1 MAVPHIDGR
10 VLDAKALEFM
20 GQEYVREIQNLE
32 SARQELTDNYELWID
47 NYEGKTLPT
56 DSEKPW
62 NGASDGHLPKTA
74 TDTDVTFARFMNAI
88 FGQFPKFM
96 IRPLSGKWVQFA
108 RETQAFSEWLEES
121 EIPLY
126 KTIQQTLLIAIK
138 FGSVVIYAPWENDQ
152 RKHMRLNDNDVFEAE
167 ERDEEGRPVLK
178 VIHPKDWVLPIN
190 ATNIQKSPWVGYK
203 YKLKPPK
210 LKLWTKRGFFRKDI
224 GKDLLDMF
232 APPTE
237 PDKLNLAIPLGEARI
252 DRTQDAR
259 ERNVG
264 IVPVSV
270 PDEIEMVHIWARI
283 DIDGDGL
290 EEDVNFHMHLKTG
303 KIARIAFNHY
313 RHGKR
318 PFVDF
323 HFFPRDGV
331 WYSIGIPE
339 MLRNVQKNI
348 NVTFRQIQDN
358 NTVKNTQAFKAKEG
372 GSISPDEPFHPARIY
387 FVREMDDLETFKM
400 GDSSLNTS
408 VGDLETM
415 LSWGDRRT
423 GINDPA
429 QGVGGNDRTPAT
441 TTLALLQEA
450 SRRIDLIIG
459 QTREGLSELWTQVLE
474 LYAQFKPVVEF
485 EVENKDAPEGADG
498 SEKFSLLEW
507 SGQSDEQFRKRILIK
522 PTASTTAL
530 NKAIARTEMQGL
542 LESMLAFNQTQMG
555 MMDLF
560 LQAQDPALK
569 GYIKKSLSG
578 QQKVMQ
584 RVLDTF
590 EFAKDEQEILPD
602 PEELLNVNPIQ
613 PPIQAAAGQ
622 GPVQGATGG
631 NPTGGPVGAADPVPR
646 GAAAGSVPPTAPGRP
661 GNDGIP
667 RLPGLPAGG
676 VGEA

>member
-1 MAVPHIDGR
+1 MSVPQIDGR
-10 VLDAKALEFM
+10 VLDQKARDFL

-32 SARQELTDNYELWID
+32 AARQELTDNYELWID

-56 DSEKPW
+56 DAEKPW
-62 NGASDGHLPKTA
+62 DGASDAHLPKTA
-74 TDTDVTFARFMNAI
+74 TDVDVTFARFMNAI

-96 IRPLSGKWVQFA
+96 IRPLSGKWVEFA
-108 RETQAFSEWLEES
+108 RETQKFSEWLEES

-126 KTIQQTLLIAIK
+126 KTIQQSLLISIK

-152 RKHMRLNDNDVFEAE
+152 QKYMRLDENDVFQEI
-167 ERDEEGRPVLK
+167 ERDEEGRPALK
-178 VIHPKDWVLPIN
+178 VIHPKDWLLPIN
-190 ATNIQKSPWVGYK
+190 STDIQKAQWCGYK
-203 YKLKPPK
+203 YKLNQPK
-210 LKLWTKRGFFRKDI
+210 LKLWTTRGFFSKDV
-224 GKDLLDMF
+224 GKELLKEF
-232 APPTE
+232 GLPE
-237 PDKLNLAIPLGEARI
+237 EKGKEGLSIPKGEEGH

-259 ERNVG
+259 ERNAG
-264 IVPVSV
+264 IVRNQVT
-270 PDEIEMVHIWARI
+270 DELDMVHIWARI
-283 DIDGDGL
+283 DVDGDGL
-290 EEDVNFHMHLKTG
+290 EEDVNFHMHLKSG
-303 KIARIAFNHY
+303 RIARIAFNHY

-339 MLRNVQKNI
+339 MLRAVQKNI

-372 GSISPDEPFHPARIY
+372 GSISPDESFHPARIY
-387 FVREMDDLETFKM
+387 FVREMDDLDTFKL
-400 GDSSLNTS
+400 GDSSVNTS
-408 VGDLETM
+408 VDDLETM

-485 EVENKDAPEGADG
+485 EVESNESETG
-498 SEKFSLLEW
+498 EKFQMLEW
-507 SGQSDEQFRKRILIK
+507 HAMDDDQFRKRIMIK

-555 MMDLF
+555 MMDLA
-560 LQAQDPALK
+560 LQAVDPTLK
-569 GYIKKSLSG
+569 GYIVKSLSG
-578 QQKVMQ
+578 QTKVMQ

-590 EFAKDEQEILPD
+590 EFAKDEKEILPN
-602 PEELLNVNPIQ
+602 PEELFNVNPLQ
-613 PPIQAAAGQ
+613 PPVQADAGAGAG
-622 GPVQGATGG
+622 GPQGATGA
-631 NPTGGPVGAADPVPR
+631 NPTGGPPGAADPVPQ

-661 GNDGIP
+661 ANDGIP
-667 RLPGLPAGG
+667 RLPGQSAGG
-676 VGEA
+676 VG

>member
-1 MAVPHIDGR
+1 MAVPQIDGR
-10 VLDAKALEFM
+10 VLDKKALMFL
-20 GQEYVREIQNLE
+20 GQEYVREIANLE

-56 DSEKPW
+56 DAEKPW
-62 NGASDGHLPKTA
+62 DGASEGHLPKTA
-74 TDTDVTFARFMNAI
+74 TDVDVTFARFMNAI

-96 IRPLSGKWVQFA
+96 IRPLSGKWVEFA
-108 RETQAFSEWLEES
+108 RETQKFSEWLEES

-126 KTIQQTLLIAIK
+126 KTIQQSLLISIK

-152 RKHMRLNDNDVFEAE
+152 QKYMKLDENDVFQET
-167 ERDEEGRPVLK
+167 ERDEEGRPALK
-178 VIHPKDWVLPIN
+178 VIHPKDWLLPIN
-190 ATNIQKSPWVGYK
+190 STDIQKAQWCGYK
-203 YKLKPPK
+203 YKLKQPK
-210 LKLWTKRGFFRKDI
+210 LKLWTKRGFFSQEV
-224 GKDLLDMF
+224 GKALLAEFSLSD
-232 APPTE
+232 E
-237 PDKLNLAIPLGEARI
+237 EGKEGLEIPKGEEGH

-264 IVPVSV
+264 IVRNQVT
-270 PDEIEMVHIWARI
+270 DELDMVHIWARI
-283 DIDGDGL
+283 DVDGDGM
-290 EEDVNFHMHLKTG
+290 EEEVNFHMHLKTG
-303 KIARIAFNHY
+303 RIARIAFNHY

-339 MLRNVQKNI
+339 MLRAVQKNI

-372 GSISPDEPFHPARIY
+372 GSITPDETFHPARIY
-387 FVREMDDLETFKM
+387 FVREMDELETFKL
-400 GDSSLNTS
+400 GDSSMNTS
-408 VGDLETM
+408 VQDLETM
-415 LSWGDRRT
+415 LNWGDRRT

-429 QGVGGNDRTPAT
+429 QGIGGNDRTPAT

-485 EVENKDAPEGADG
+485 EVESSESETG
-498 SEKFSLLEW
+498 EKFQMLEW
-507 SGQSDEQFRKRILIK
+507 HAMDDDQFRKRVMIK

-569 GYIKKSLSG
+569 GYIGKSLSG
-578 QQKVMQ
+578 QTKVMQ

-590 EFAKDEQEILPD
+590 EFAKDEKEILPN
-602 PEELLNVNPIQ
+602 PEELFNVNPLQ
-613 PPIQAAAGQ
+613 PPVQADAGAGAG
-622 GPVQGATGG
+622 GPQGATGA
-631 NPTGGPVGAADPVPR
+631 NPTGGPPGAADPVPR

-661 GNDGIP
+661 ANDGIP
-667 RLPGLPAGG
+667 RLPGQSAGG
-676 VGEA
+676 VG

>member
-1 MAVPHIDGR
+1 MAVPQIDGR
-10 VLDAKALEFM
+10 IVDKKALVFL

-56 DSEKPW
+56 DAEKPW
-62 NGASDGHLPKTA
+62 DGASDGHLPKTA
-74 TDTDVTFARFMNAI
+74 TDVDVTFARFMNAI

-96 IRPLSGKWVQFA
+96 IRPLSGKWVEFA
-108 RETQAFSEWLEES
+108 RETQHFSEWLEES
-121 EIPLY
+121 ELPLY
-126 KTIQQTLLIAIK
+126 KIIQQSLLITIK

-152 RKHMRLNDNDVFEAE
+152 QKYMKLDENDIFQPI
-167 ERDEEGRPVLK
+167 ERDVEGRPGLK
-178 VIHPKDWVLPIN
+178 VIHPKDFLLPIN
-190 ATNIQKSPWVGYK
+190 STDIQKAPWCGYK
-203 YKLKPPK
+203 YKLARAK
-210 LKLWTKRGFFRKDI
+210 LKLWTKRKFFRDDV
-224 GKDLLDMF
+224 GKELLAEF
-232 APPTE
+232 GVTE
-237 PDKLNLAIPLGEARI
+237 EKRQEDLAIPKGEEYS

-264 IVPVSV
+264 LQRNQVT
-270 PDEIEMVHIWARI
+270 DELDMVHIWARI

-303 KIARIAFNHY
+303 RIARIAYNHY

-331 WYSIGIPE
+331 WYSIGVPE
-339 MLRNVQKNI
+339 MLRSVQKNI

-372 GSISPDEPFHPARIY
+372 GSISPDETFHPARIY
-387 FVREMDDLETFKM
+387 FVREMDDLEAFKM
-400 GDSSLNTS
+400 GDSSVNTS
-408 VGDLETM
+408 VQDLETM

-485 EVENKDAPEGADG
+485 EVESSEGEVG
-498 SEKFSLLEW
+498 EKFQMLEW
-507 SGQSDEQFRKRILIK
+507 HAMDDEQFRKRIMIK

-569 GYIKKSLSG
+569 GYIGKSLSG
-578 QQKVMQ
+578 QTKVMQ

-590 EFAKDEQEILPD
+590 EFAKDEKEILPNPEDLFNVD
-602 PEELLNVNPIQ
+602 PVQ
-613 PPIQAAAGQ
+613 PPVQADAGAGAG
-622 GPVQGATGG
+622 GPQGATGG
-631 NPTGGPVGAADPVPR
+631 NPTGGPPGAADPVPQ

-661 GNDGIP
+661 ANDGIP
-667 RLPGLPAGG
+667 RLPGQSAGG
-676 VGEA
+676 VG

>member
-1 MAVPHIDGR
+1 MAVPQIDGR
-10 VLDAKALEFM
+10 VLDQKARDFL

-32 SARQELTDNYELWID
+32 AARQELTDNYELWID

-56 DSEKPW
+56 DAEKPW
-62 NGASDGHLPKTA
+62 DGASDGHLPKTA
-74 TDTDVTFARFMNAI
+74 TDVDVTFARFMNAI

-96 IRPLSGKWVQFA
+96 IRPLSGKWTEFA
-108 RETQAFSEWLEES
+108 RQTQQFSEWLEES
-121 EIPLY
+121 ELPLY
-126 KTIQQTLLIAIK
+126 KTIQQALLISIK
-138 FGSVVIYAPWENDQ
+138 FGSVVIYAPWENDLQ
-152 RKHMRLNDNDVFEAE
+152 KYMKLDENDEFQPM
-167 ERDEEGRPVLK
+167 ERDAEGRPGLK
-178 VIHPKDWVLPIN
+178 VIHPKDWLLPIN
-190 ATNIQKSPWVGYK
+190 STDIQKAQWCGYK
-203 YKLKPPK
+203 YKLTRPK
-210 LKLWTKRGFFRKDI
+210 LKLWTKRDFFSKDV
-224 GKDLLDMF
+224 GKELLAEFGLSEDGVQ
-232 APPTE
+232 E
-237 PDKLNLAIPLGEARI
+237 GLAVPKGEERH

-259 ERNVG
+259 ERNAGLQRNQVT
-264 IVPVSV
+264 
-270 PDEIEMVHIWARI
+270 DELDMVHIWARM
-283 DIDGDGL
+283 DVDGDGL

-303 KIARIAFNHY
+303 RIARIAYNHY

-339 MLRNVQKNI
+339 MLRSVQKNI

-372 GSISPDEPFHPARIY
+372 GSISPDESFHPARIY
-387 FVREMDDLETFKM
+387 FVREMDDLEAFKL
-400 GDSSLNTS
+400 GDSSMNTS
-408 VGDLETM
+408 VQDLETM

-485 EVENKDAPEGADG
+485 EVESKNSETG
-498 SEKFSLLEW
+498 EKFQMLEW
-507 SGQSDEQFRKRILIK
+507 HAQDDDQFRKRIMIK

-569 GYIKKSLSG
+569 GYIGKSLSG
-578 QQKVMQ
+578 QTKVMQ

-590 EFAKDEQEILPD
+590 EFAKDEKEILPD
-602 PEELLNVNPIQ
+602 PEELFNVNPIQ
-613 PPIQAAAGQ
+613 PPVQADAGAGAG
-622 GPVQGATGG
+622 GPQGATGA
-631 NPTGGPVGAADPVPR
+631 NPTGGAPGAADPVPR

-661 GNDGIP
+661 ANDGIP
-667 RLPGLPAGG
+667 RLPGQSAGG
-676 VGEA
+676 VG

>member
-1 MAVPHIDGR
+1 MTVPHINGR
-10 VLDAKALEFM
+10 TLDSKALQFL

-62 NGASDGHLPKTA
+62 DGASDGHLPKTA
-74 TDTDVTFARFMNAI
+74 TDVDVTFARFMNAI

-96 IRPLSGKWVQFA
+96 IRPLSGSHVQFA
-108 RETQAFSEWLEES
+108 RDTQQFSEWLEES

-126 KTIQQTLLIAIK
+126 KTIQQALLITIK

-152 RKHMRLNDNDVFEAE
+152 RKHMRLDDNDEFQPE
-167 ERDEEGRPVLK
+167 ERDAEGRPVLK
-178 VIHPKDWVLPIN
+178 VIHPKDWLLPIN
-190 ATNIQKSPWVGYK
+190 STDIQASPWCGYK
-203 YKLKPPK
+203 YRLKEPK
-210 LKLWTKRGFFRKDI
+210 LKLWTKRGFFKADA
-224 GKDLLDMF
+224 GKTLLKEF
-232 APPTE
+232 SL
-237 PDKLNLAIPLGEARI
+237 PDEGGKEGLSVPKGEEI
-252 DRTQDAR
+252 LDRTQDAR
-259 ERNVG
+259 DRNAG
-264 IVPVSV
+264 IARNQVT
-270 PDEIEMVHIWARI
+270 DELEMVHIWARI
-283 DIDGDGL
+283 DIDNDGL
-290 EEDVNFHMHLKTG
+290 EEDVNFHMHLKSGLIT
-303 KIARIAFNHY
+303 RIAFNHY
-313 RHGKR
+313 RHAKR

-331 WYSIGIPE
+331 WYSIGVPE

-372 GSISPDEPFHPARIY
+372 GAIKPNEPFHPARIY
-387 FVREMDDLETFKM
+387 FVRQMDDLEAFKM

-408 VGDLETM
+408 VQDLETM

-485 EVENKDAPEGADG
+485 EIESKDEEGG
-498 SEKFSLLEW
+498 KKFEMLEW
-507 SGQSDEQFRKRILIK
+507 SSLSDEKFRKRIMIK

-555 MMDLF
+555 MMDLA
-560 LQAQDPALK
+560 LQAQDPVLK
-569 GYIKKSLSG
+569 GYITKSLSG
-578 QQKVMQ
+578 QTKVMQ

-590 EFAKDEQEILPD
+590 EFAKDEKEILPD
-602 PEELLNVNPIQ
+602 PEELLNVNPLQ
-613 PPIQAAAGQ
+613 PPVQADAGQ
-622 GPVQGATGG
+622 GQVQGATGG
-631 NPTGGPVGAADPVPR
+631 NPTGGPPGAADPVPR

-667 RLPGLPAGG
+667 RLPGQSAGG
-676 VGEA
+676 VG

>member
-1 MAVPHIDGR
+1 MAVPQIDGR
-10 VLDAKALEFM
+10 TLDKKARMFL

-32 SARQELTDNYELWID
+32 AARQELTDNYELWID

-62 NGASDGHLPKTA
+62 DGASDGHLPKTA
-74 TDTDVTFARFMNAI
+74 TDVDVTFARFMNAI

-96 IRPLSGKWVQFA
+96 IRPLSGKWVEFA
-108 RETQAFSEWLEES
+108 RETQQFSEWLEES
-121 EIPLY
+121 ELPLY
-126 KTIQQTLLIAIK
+126 KTIQQTLLITIK

-152 RKHMRLNDNDVFEAE
+152 KKFMRLDDNDVFQEVETDAE
-167 ERDEEGRPVLK
+167 GKPGLK
-178 VIHPKDWVLPIN
+178 VIHPKDFLLPIN
-190 ATNIQKSPWVGYK
+190 STDIQTAPWCGYK
-203 YKLKPPK
+203 YPLKQAKLKS
-210 LKLWTKRGFFRKDI
+210 WTKRGFFSKDV
-224 GKDLLDMF
+224 GEDLLKEF
-232 APPTE
+232 GL
-237 PDKLNLAIPLGEARI
+237 PDEKGQEGLTIPKGEARD

-259 ERNVG
+259 ERNAG
-264 IVPVSV
+264 IQRNQVT
-270 PDEIEMVHIWARI
+270 DELDMVHIWARI
-283 DIDGDGL
+283 DVDGDGL
-290 EEDVNFHMHLKTG
+290 EKEVNFHMHLKTG
-303 KIARIAFNHY
+303 RIARIAFSHY

-339 MLRNVQKNI
+339 MLRAVQKNV

-372 GSISPDEPFHPARIY
+372 GSITPDETFHPARIY
-387 FVREMDDLETFKM
+387 FVREMDELETFKL
-400 GDSSLNTS
+400 GDSSINTS
-408 VGDLETM
+408 VQDLETM

-485 EVENKDAPEGADG
+485 EVESKNSETG
-498 SEKFSLLEW
+498 EKFQMLEW
-507 SGQSDEQFRKRILIK
+507 HAQDDDQFRKRIMIK

-560 LQAQDPALK
+560 LQAQDPSLK
-569 GYIKKSLSG
+569 GYIQKSLSG
-578 QQKVMQ
+578 QTKVMQ

-590 EFAKDEQEILPD
+590 EFAKDEKEILPN
-602 PEELLNVNPIQ
+602 PEELLNVNPLQ
-613 PPIQAAAGQ
+613 PPVQADAGAGAG
-622 GPVQGATGG
+622 GPQGATGA
-631 NPTGGPVGAADPVPR
+631 NPTGGAPGAADPVPK

-661 GNDGIP
+661 ANDGIP
-667 RLPGLPAGG
+667 RLPGQSAGN
-676 VGEA
+676 VG